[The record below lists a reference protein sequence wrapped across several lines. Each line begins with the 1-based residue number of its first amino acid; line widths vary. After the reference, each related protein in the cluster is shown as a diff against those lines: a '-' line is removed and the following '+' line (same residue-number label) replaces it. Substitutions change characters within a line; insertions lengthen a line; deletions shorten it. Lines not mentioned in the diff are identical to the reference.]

1 MYLFDITN
9 NQTYRDASESSLA
22 FMKAHLYNQSNGH
35 VLDAIDL
42 STCQNNKDIW
52 TYEAGLYLEA
62 LSVLGHKTNDTAII
76 ER

>member
-1 MYLFDITN
+1 
-9 NQTYRDASESSLA
+9 
-22 FMKAHLYNQSNGH
+22 MKAHLYNQSNGH

-62 LSVLGHKTNDTAII
+62 LSVLGYKTNDTAII
-76 ER
+76 KQ